1 MKLQDL
7 DSSRKT
13 QQYQKV
19 FESYFGKK
27 VNFTDISK
35 SQAQQM
41 LEKVRGLIR
50 EHRNSSRLH
59 TSERNPNYLKLMV
72 MEQALAA
79 KVSEGPAG
87 RARPAGRDQYRT
99 GTQGTQGTQGSQG
112 TTDLTQ
118 MTPQERKAA
127 ETAAEKVSQGQT
139 NLSPQEKAAMQKS
152 TQMVAKTQA
161 SSADRMKMQQLLKQS
176 ANESVV
182 LESEVQQAQVVLAAQ
197 DMVDRIQD
205 TLEDVT
211 EMKFK
216 DLPALVD
223 SIRNEV
229 GMDQA
234 QRYSTEVSAALDQL
248 IACLQE
254 NKTAIEGAQGI
265 LTGQEPVVPGD
276 GEGDVADLG
285 EPADM
290 DMDMEVDAEAD
301 AEEEPSSDLEAS
313 LGRARR

>member
-7 DSSRKT
+7 DSKPQVEKS
-13 QQYQKV
+13 QKV

-27 VNFTDISK
+27 VDFAGLSK
-35 SQAQQM
+35 DQASTM
-41 LEKVRGLIR
+41 LGKVRKLIS
-50 EHRNSSRLH
+50 EHRNSPRLH
-59 TSERNPNYLKLMV
+59 SSERNPNYLKLMV

-79 KVSEGPAG
+79 KVNEAPGG
-87 RARPAGRDQYRT
+87 RMGGAMAMRGNRGYST
-99 GTQGTQGTQGSQG
+99 GSQG
-112 TTDLTQ
+112 TKGATDLTQ

-139 NLSPQEKAAMQKS
+139 NLTPQEKAAMQKS

-161 SSADRMKMQQLLKQS
+161 NTADRNKMAQMLKQS
-176 ANESVV
+176 ATESVV

-229 GMDQA
+229 GMSQA
-234 QRYSTEVSAALDQL
+234 QQYMSDASSALDTL
-248 IACLQE
+248 ISCLQE
-254 NKTAIEGAQGI
+254 TKTSIESAQGVI
-265 LTGQEPVVPGD
+265 TGQEPVVPGE

-285 EPADM
+285 LEQPADM
-290 DMDMEVDAEAD
+290 ETDVEVD
-301 AEEEPSSDLEAS
+301 AEEEPESDLEAS

>member
-7 DSSRKT
+7 DSKPQVEKS
-13 QQYQKV
+13 QKV

-27 VNFTDISK
+27 VDFAGLSK
-35 SQAQQM
+35 DQASSM
-41 LEKVRGLIR
+41 LGKVRKLIS
-50 EHRNSSRLH
+50 EHRNSPRLH

-72 MEQALAA
+72 MEQALSA
-79 KVSEGPAG
+79 KVNEAPGG
-87 RARPAGRDQYRT
+87 RMGGAMAMRGNRGYST
-99 GTQGTQGTQGSQG
+99 GSQGTQGTQGA
-112 TTDLTQ
+112 TDLSQ

-127 ETAAEKVSQGQT
+127 ETAADKVSQGQT
-139 NLSPQEKAAMQKS
+139 NLTPQEKAAMQKS

-161 SSADRMKMQQLLKQS
+161 NTADRNKMAQMLKQS
-176 ANESVV
+176 ATESVV

-229 GMDQA
+229 GMTQA
-234 QRYSTEVSAALDQL
+234 QQYMGDASAALDTL
-248 IACLQE
+248 ISCLSE
-254 NKTAIEGAQGI
+254 TKTAMESAQGVI
-265 LTGQEPVVPGD
+265 TGQEPVVPGESD
-276 GEGDVADLG
+276 GDVADLG

-290 DMDMEVDAEAD
+290 DMEVDAEVD
-301 AEEEPSSDLEAS
+301 TEEEPSSDLEAS

>member
-7 DSSRKT
+7 DSKPQVEKS
-13 QQYQKV
+13 QKV

-27 VNFTDISK
+27 VDFAGLSK
-35 SQAQQM
+35 DQASTM
-41 LEKVRGLIR
+41 LGKVRKRIS
-50 EHRNSSRLH
+50 EHRNSPRLH
-59 TSERNPNYLKLMV
+59 SSERNPNYLKLMV

-79 KVSEGPAG
+79 KVNEAPGG
-87 RARPAGRDQYRT
+87 RMGGAMAMRGNRGYST
-99 GTQGTQGTQGSQG
+99 GSQG
-112 TTDLTQ
+112 TKGATDLTQ

-139 NLSPQEKAAMQKS
+139 NLTPQEKAAMQKS

-161 SSADRMKMQQLLKQS
+161 NTADRNKMAQMLKQS
-176 ANESVV
+176 ATESVV

-229 GMDQA
+229 GMSQA
-234 QRYSTEVSAALDQL
+234 QQYMSDASSALDTL
-248 IACLQE
+248 ISCLQE
-254 NKTAIEGAQGI
+254 TKTSIESAQGVI
-265 LTGQEPVVPGD
+265 TGQEPVVP
-276 GEGDVADLG
+276 
-285 EPADM
+285 
-290 DMDMEVDAEAD
+290 
-301 AEEEPSSDLEAS
+301 
-313 LGRARR
+313 

>member
-7 DSSRKT
+7 ESKPQVEKS
-13 QQYQKV
+13 QKV

-35 SQAQQM
+35 SQAQHM
-41 LEKVRGLIR
+41 LDKVRGLIR

-72 MEQALAA
+72 MEQALSARLEEYGMGNTDVMAIDMNDPNVKRTLDKASKGQNLTPDEQKTVSAIATMKQEA
-79 KVSEGPAG
+79 KKKKYG
-87 RARPAGRDQYRT
+87 
-99 GTQGTQGTQGSQG
+99 
-112 TTDLTQ
+112 
-118 MTPQERKAA
+118 K
-127 ETAAEKVSQGQT
+127 KV
-139 NLSPQEKAAMQKS
+139 M
-152 TQMVAKTQA
+152 
-161 SSADRMKMQQLLKQS
+161 
-176 ANESVV
+176 
-182 LESEVQQAQVVLAAQ
+182 ESEVQQAQVVLAAQ
-197 DMVDRIQD
+197 DMVDRIQA
-205 TLEDVT
+205 TLENVT

-229 GMDQA
+229 GMTQA
-234 QRYSTEVSAALDQL
+234 QQYMTDASAALDSL
-248 IACLQE
+248 ISCLQE
-254 NKTAIEGAQGI
+254 TKTSIESAQGVI
-265 LTGQEPVVPGD
+265 TGQEPVVPGE

-290 DMDMEVDAEAD
+290 DMEVDVEAD

>member
-7 DSSRKT
+7 ESNHPVEKS
-13 QQYQKV
+13 QKV

-72 MEQALAA
+72 MEQALSA
-79 KVSEGPAG
+79 KVAE
-87 RARPAGRDQYRT
+87 DM
-99 GTQGTQGTQGSQG
+99 
-112 TTDLTQ
+112 TDAAMKDPKTKQIMQKAQRGVNLTPDEQ
-118 MTPQERKAA
+118 KTV
-127 ETAAEKVSQGQT
+127 TALALAPKNEAEK
-139 NLSPQEKAAMQKS
+139 KKKY
-152 TQMVAKTQA
+152 AKKV
-161 SSADRMKMQQLLKQS
+161 M
-176 ANESVV
+176 
-182 LESEVQQAQVVLAAQ
+182 ESEVQQAQVVLAAQ
-197 DMVDRIQD
+197 DMTDRIQD

-229 GMDQA
+229 GMTQA
-234 QRYSTEVSAALDQL
+234 QQYMTDASAALDSL

-254 NKTAIEGAQGI
+254 TKASIESAQGVI
-265 LTGQEPVVPGD
+265 TGQEPVVPGE
-276 GEGDVADLG
+276 GEAELDLG
-285 EPADM
+285 EPEADM
-290 DMDMEVDAEAD
+290 DVDVDAQAD
-301 AEEEPSSDLEAS
+301 TDTEEPASDLEAS